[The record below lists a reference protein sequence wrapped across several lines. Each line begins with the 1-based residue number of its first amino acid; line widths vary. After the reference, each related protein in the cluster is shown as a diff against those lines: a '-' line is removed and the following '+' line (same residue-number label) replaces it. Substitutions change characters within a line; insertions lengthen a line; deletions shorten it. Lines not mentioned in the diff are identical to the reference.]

1 MVSIIIPVYN
11 TEEYLT
17 KCLDSI
23 IGQTIWPQIELIC
36 VDDASSDNSAGII
49 KEFCNKYENIRLI
62 ELEEN
67 KGQANARNVGLSQ
80 AEGKYVY
87 FMDSDDVL
95 TDATAIETLLSIA
108 KKYEVDGIVFSAD
121 LILEMESRNFPGEY
135 RADIMGDIDERIYSG
150 EDFLFCMMRDNA
162 FPAVVWRQFWKKS
175 FLEMNNIRFENECSP
190 HEDLL
195 FSMIAYSCV
204 HTFGNAGKAIMI
216 LLLVLQ
222 LSGSGWTFPVEM
234 SDPFFQ
240 TINPYLPFTY
250 AIKIMREATWWVVPQ
265 IYYMNLLIF
274 LWFFG
279 LFAIIWLVI
288 RPLIAKY
295 VSKFD
300 NKFAE
305 LEIIEH

>member
-195 FSMIAYSCV
+195 FSMIAY
-204 HTFGNAGKAIMI
+204 
-216 LLLVLQ
+216 LLSNTLY
-222 LSGSGWTFPVEM
+222 
-234 SDPFFQ
+234 
-240 TINPYLPFTY
+240 YLPKKLY
-250 AIKIMREATWWVVPQ
+250 GYRIREGASTS
-265 IYYMNLLIF
+265 
-274 LWFFG
+274 G
-279 LFAIIWLVI
+279 LFTKKGTCILTASDT
-288 RPLIAKY
+288 A
-295 VSKFD
+295 SSS
-300 NKFAE
+300 
-305 LEIIEH
+305 